1 MNGASQGLQ
10 RRADQLGELYAL
22 TEAVS
27 RATRL
32 EEIYEVAMAG
42 LRSALGA
49 DRTAVLLFDSQR
61 QMRFQAWTHLS
72 EPYRQAVESHSPWSP
87 DTTDPQPIFVPDI
100 ANDAALAPFREVVL
114 GEGIR
119 SLNFIPLVTEGRLLG
134 KLMLYYN
141 APRTF
146 EDDEK
151 SLAASCASQ
160 IAFGIARQRAQDAL
174 RQSQQRLERA
184 LDAGHM
190 GTWDYELHSLRVVWS
205 PQVEAIH
212 GLPPGSFDGTFQSA
226 IDPVHFE
233 DRERVL
239 AALEEAAQGR
249 APFDEEYRLVWPDG
263 NIVWV
268 HGKGDVVRGREG
280 KVTRLAGICMDVTE
294 RKHRDLLLAGQKE
307 VKELIIRGAPLPQV
321 LERLARLAES
331 QVEAVRACIWLV
343 DDEQQIPAGLVLGWS
358 LPLLSSN
365 GEKLGVFALYRPEHI
380 ESPPQDLRV
389 LEVLSQTA
397 AIAIE
402 RHRAEQA
409 LLRAKEAADAAN
421 QAKSHFLANVSHEI
435 RTPMNGIVGAV
446 GLLRKTAVS
455 AEQNELLDMIKM
467 CSEVLLTVIDDVL
480 DISKIE
486 AGQLRLAREPFDLRA
501 TLEECVSLMREPAAA
516 RGLTI
521 RFEAAPVPAVAGDA
535 MRLRQV
541 VLNLLNNAVKF
552 TNEGGIELRLLRL
565 RDNQDRLEVRIEV
578 EDTGIGIA
586 PAERVR
592 LFRPFSQV
600 DIGSSRRYGGTGLG
614 LSISKQLV
622 EMMGGSIGLKSEVD
636 RGSLFWFTATFPVA
650 DESATPAPASAQ
662 RNTSNLRILVAEDN
676 PINRRVL
683 LMQLAELG
691 YQAEAAAHGGE
702 ALTILSQS
710 EFDVV
715 LMDCQMPQVDGYEA
729 TRQLRARPGR
739 QPVVIA
745 LTAHALE
752 GEREKCLQAGM
763 NDYLRKPVP
772 PDELHATLE
781 RWAG

>member
-1 MNGASQGLQ
+1 MNGASQSLQ

-27 RATRL
+27 RAVRL

-49 DRTAVLLFDSQR
+49 DRTAVLLFDAQA
-61 QMRFQAWTHLS
+61 QMRFKAWTHLS
-72 EPYRQAVESHSPWSP
+72 DSYRRAVETHSPWAP
-87 DTTDPQPIFVPDI
+87 DTVDPQPIFVPDI
-100 ANDAALAPFREVVL
+100 LEDPTLEPFLEVVTS
-114 GEGIR
+114 EGIR
-119 SLNFIPLVTEGRLLG
+119 SLNFIPLVAEGKLLG
-134 KLMLYYN
+134 KLMLYYDQ
-141 APRTF
+141 PREF
-146 EDDEK
+146 EEDEK

-160 IAFGIARQRAQDAL
+160 IAFGIVRQRSQDAL
-174 RQSQQRLERA
+174 RHSQQRLQRA
-184 LDAGHM
+184 LEAGHM
-190 GTWDYELHSLRVVWS
+190 GTWDYELHRQRVVWS

-212 GLPPGSFDGTFQSA
+212 GLPPGSFDGTFQTA
-226 IDPVHFE
+226 IRLVHPD
-233 DRERVL
+233 DRERVMV
-239 AALEEAAQGR
+239 ALEAAAQGQV
-249 APFDEEYRLVWPDG
+249 AFDEEYRLVWPDG
-263 NIVWV
+263 NVVWV
-268 HGKGDVVRGREG
+268 HGKGDVVRDREG
-280 KVTRLAGICMDVTE
+280 AVARLAGICMDVTE

-321 LERLARLAES
+321 LERLARLTES
-331 QVEAVRACIWLV
+331 QVEAVSACIWLV
-343 DDEQQIPAGLVLGWS
+343 DQEQHPPDGLVLSWS
-358 LPLLSSN
+358 LPLISSN
-365 GEKLGVFALYRPEHI
+365 GEKLGVFALYRSEQH
-380 ESPPQDLRV
+380 ESLLQDLQV

-409 LLRAKEAADAAN
+409 LLLAKEAADAAN
-421 QAKSHFLANVSHEI
+421 RAKSQFLANVSHEI

-446 GLLRKTAVS
+446 GLLRQTALD
-455 AEQNELLDMIKM
+455 AEQNELLDMVKM

-486 AGQLRLAREPFDLRA
+486 AGQLRLASQPFDLRA
-501 TLEECVSLMREPAAA
+501 TLEECVALMREPASA
-516 RGLTI
+516 RGLI
-521 RFEAAPVPAVAGDA
+521 VGLEMADVPIVEGDA

-552 TNEGGIELRLLRL
+552 TNEGRIDLRL
-565 RDNQDRLEVRIEV
+565 RCLRSNVEQIEVRVEV
-578 EDTGIGIA
+578 QDTGIGIS
-586 PAERVR
+586 PAERSR

-600 DIGSSRRYGGTGLG
+600 DVGSSRRYGGSGLG

-622 EMMGGSIGLKSEVD
+622 EMMGGAIGLESEVG
-636 RGSLFWFTATFPVA
+636 RGSVFWFTATFPRA
-650 DESATPAPASAQ
+650 AQSTEPATAAPRPGS
-662 RNTSNLRILVAEDN
+662 SDLRILVAEDN

-702 ALTILSQS
+702 ALNLLSES

-729 TRQLRARPGR
+729 TRQLRARAGH

-752 GEREKCLQAGM
+752 GEREKCLEAGM
-763 NDYLRKPVP
+763 DDYLRKPVP
-772 PDELHATLE
+772 PDELHSVLE